1 MLRQYKIAGM
11 RSLRPTFNA
20 TTTIAFLFVAFALAC
35 LMPLQS
41 DTWWHLR
48 AGQEMWSRHFVM
60 LHDEFS
66 FTAAGAYW
74 PNHEWLSEIVFYLAY
89 RAGGLPGLTA
99 LAALCVT
106 ATLALSWRLM
116 QGGPSRKLWLM
127 AAAMPSLVSVW
138 TVRPHVFTLLFMMV
152 LIHLLLRRLYWPVP
166 ALFVLWANLHGGVA
180 LGFVVLAAVA
190 LGEGW
195 RAGRA
200 ALVRVLVVT
209 AICFAASLAT
219 PLGVDLWKAIPMS
232 VQKSMAI
239 GISEYRPPLSLGWLD
254 LAFWVIAVAL
264 MAAVVVRR
272 PAMAS
277 RENAAVV
284 FVAVALLPAAFRYSR
299 NITPFVLMA
308 VPALSR
314 LALPVPAASARA
326 PRIERYGL
334 NVALLAGCIVAG
346 ILAVAG
352 AWSVPVERLQWHP
365 MSPSVIDAI
374 RSCPGRLYNRFDDG
388 GYVIWFVPGVP
399 VFVDNRQDPYP
410 LIFLQDHLRREKSGD
425 FEEVF
430 AQFMLRCAF
439 LPPESPTAE
448 RLLSH
453 GWRVTARDRR
463 WLVLQSP

>member
-1 MLRQYKIAGM
+1 M
-11 RSLRPTFNA
+11 RSLRPTFDA
-20 TTTIAFLFVAFALAC
+20 TTTIAFLFVVFALAC
-35 LMPLQS
+35 LIPLQS

-89 RAGGLPGLTA
+89 RAGGLPGLTV
-99 LAALCVT
+99 LAALCLTVT
-106 ATLALSWRLM
+106 LTLSWQLM
-116 QGGPSRKLWLM
+116 QGAPSRKLWFM
-127 AAAMPSLVSVW
+127 AAAMPSLVFVW

-152 LIHLLLRRLYWPVP
+152 LVHLLLRRLYWPVP
-166 ALFVLWANLHGGVA
+166 LLFALWANLHGGVA
-180 LGFVVLAAVA
+180 LGFVVVGAVVLA
-190 LGEGW
+190 EGW
-195 RAGRA
+195 RAGWA
-200 ALVRVLVVT
+200 ALARVLVLS
-209 AICFAASLAT
+209 AACFVATLAT
-219 PLGVDLWKAIPMS
+219 PLGVDLWRTIPVS
-232 VQKSMAI
+232 VQKSIAN
-239 GISEYRPPLSLGWLD
+239 GISEWRPPVLLGWRD
-254 LAFWVIAVAL
+254 LAFWIVAAAL
-264 MAAVVVRR
+264 IAAVVVRR
-272 PAMAS
+272 AAMAS

-284 FVAVALLPAAFRYSR
+284 FVAVALLPTALRYSR

-314 LALPVPAASARA
+314 LALPVPAAPPRT
-326 PRIERYGL
+326 PRIERYGFNL
-334 NVALLAGCIVAG
+334 ALLAVCIVAG
-346 ILAVAG
+346 IIAVVS
-352 AWSVPVERLQWHP
+352 AWMLPAERLQWNP
-365 MSPSVIDAI
+365 LSRSVIEAV

-410 LIFLQDHLRREKSGD
+410 LAFLQDHLRREKSGD
-425 FEEVF
+425 FEQVF
-430 AQFMLRCAF
+430 AQYMLRCAF

-453 GWRVTARDRR
+453 RWRVTARDRR

>member
-1 MLRQYKIAGM
+1 M
-11 RSLRPTFNA
+11 RPLRPTFNA
-20 TTTIAFLFVAFALAC
+20 TTTIAFLVVVFALAC

-48 AGQEMWSRHFVM
+48 AGHEMWSRGFVM

-89 RAGGLPGLTA
+89 RAGGLPGLTV
-99 LAALCVT
+99 LAALCLT
-106 ATLALSWRLM
+106 ATLALSWHLM
-116 QGGPSRKLWLM
+116 LGVPPRKLLFM
-127 AAAMPSLVSVW
+127 AAAMPSLVPVW

-166 ALFVLWANLHGGVA
+166 LLFALWANLHGGVA
-180 LGFVVLAAVA
+180 LGFVVVAGVA
-190 LGEGW
+190 LAEGW
-195 RAGRA
+195 GAGRA
-200 ALVRVLVVT
+200 ALVRVLAVS
-209 AICFAASLAT
+209 AACFAATLAT
-219 PLGVDLWKAIPMS
+219 PLGVDLWRTIPVS
-232 VQKSMAI
+232 VQKSMAN
-239 GISEYRPPLSLGWLD
+239 GISEWRPPAPLGWN
-254 LAFWVIAVAL
+254 LAFWLIAMAL
-264 MAAVVVRR
+264 IAAVVIRR
-272 PAMAS
+272 ARMAS

-284 FVAVALLPAAFRYSR
+284 FVTVALLPTAIRYSR

-314 LALPVPAASARA
+314 LALPVPAAPPGT

-334 NVALLAGCIVAG
+334 NLALLAACIVAG
-346 ILAVAG
+346 SVAVVS
-352 AWSVPVERLQWHP
+352 AWTLPAERLQWNP
-365 MSPSVIDAI
+365 MSRSVIEAV
-374 RSCPGRLYNRFDDG
+374 RSCPGRIYNRFDDG

-410 LIFLQDHLRREKSGD
+410 LAFLQDHLRREKSGD

-430 AQFMLRCAF
+430 AQYRLRCAF